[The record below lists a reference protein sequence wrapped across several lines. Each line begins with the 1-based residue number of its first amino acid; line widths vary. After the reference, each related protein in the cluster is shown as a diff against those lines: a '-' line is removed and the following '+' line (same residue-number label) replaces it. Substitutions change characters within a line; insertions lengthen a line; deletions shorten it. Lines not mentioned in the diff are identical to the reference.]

1 MTARLTGCAV
11 FCVLKATNGPHIPTL
26 RLRVKHR
33 SNADVYVVS
42 DAVRP
47 ETVFTR
53 GPSEPLFTA
62 FFASPDG
69 SPPCDPVGVTL
80 AFWLSDACL
89 TATQAALVA
98 LPRANAPARVEA
110 LARRL
115 AGPWWALVP
124 LGSIVLVVATIR
136 LAGVTADGLT
146 WLALVAV
153 PPLAAAALGG
163 TMRGGRPPL
172 ALLAVPLF
180 ALAWG
185 ADDGLVGEAAAVAL
199 TALSCVTLGV
209 LLAAVAPLGLLKA
222 GIVAMAVVDAALIGA
237 ELLQPA
243 GDALNA
249 AAPPAQLPQLQRALF
264 GDAVTGYG
272 DLFVAAVFGAIVA
285 REGDARGRWALVTL
299 ALAATFDLLFLV
311 LDTLPATVP
320 VAAALLLREWQRRR
334 YREKR

>member
-1 MTARLTGCAV
+1 MR
-11 FCVLKATNGPHIPTL
+11 
-26 RLRVKHR
+26 
-33 SNADVYVVS
+33 
-42 DAVRP
+42 
-47 ETVFTR
+47 
-53 GPSEPLFTA
+53 TA
-62 FFASPDG
+62 FFASPDDG
-69 SPPCDPVGVTL
+69 TPCQAVGVTL

-98 LPRANAPARVEA
+98 LPRAQAPARVEA

-115 AGPWWALVP
+115 AGPWWALAP
-124 LGSIVLVVATIR
+124 LVSIVLVVGTIR
-136 LAGVTADGLT
+136 LAGATADGLA
-146 WLALVAV
+146 WLALLAV
-153 PPLAAAALGG
+153 PPLAAAALGA
-163 TMRGGRPPL
+163 TMRGGRAPL

-180 ALAWG
+180 ALAWA
-185 ADDGLVGEAAAVAL
+185 ADGTLAGEGAAVLL

-209 LLAAVAPLGLLKA
+209 LLAAVAPLGWLKA

-249 AAPPAQLPQLQRALF
+249 AAPPAALPQLQRALF

-285 REGDARGRWALVTL
+285 REAAHDDRRTASGEQLRWALATL
-299 ALAATFDLLFLV
+299 ALAAAFDLLFLV

-320 VAAALLLREWQRRR
+320 VAAALVLREWRRHR
-334 YREKR
+334 REMR